1 MPIYNDN
8 RGRLFKAYET
18 TNSSTSSGSFVTH
31 EHFFTESRKN
41 VFRGMHFQG
50 SPHSVSKIISIVE
63 GAAIDF
69 LFDMRRRSL
78 TFRKLQ
84 IINLDEKEPA
94 SIYIPV
100 GVAHGYLS
108 VAEKTIISYKMDGP
122 FCSKCDSGFNGELVS
137 YLLPI
142 PLTETIRSHRDTAL
156 LPFQEFQYS
165 SICAG

>member
-1 MPIYNDN
+1 MPIYNDT

-18 TNSSTSSGSFVTH
+18 TNSFASLGSFVTY

-50 SPHSVSKIISIVE
+50 GPHSVSKIISIVE

-78 TFRKLQ
+78 TFGRLQ
-84 IINLDEKEPA
+84 IINLEEKEPA
-94 SIYIPV
+94 SIYIPA

-108 VAEKTIISYKMDGP
+108 VEEKTIISYRMDGP

-137 YLLPI
+137 HLLPI
-142 PLTETIRSHRDTAL
+142 PLAETIRSPRDTAL
-156 LPFQEFQYS
+156 LPFQDFKYS
-165 SICAG
+165 SICVG